1 MASRYSS
8 GILSP
13 FSNPFAQDED
23 QVDPAVR
30 DQLLQQADED
40 NGGFLSK
47 LFWYLDTPGA
57 MARAGLAGQ
66 NPLTALAQS
75 SDERIDG
82 RELLREYGLAGDD
95 NNWGNFGLG
104 LATEIVTD
112 PLAWISGPTK
122 ALTPAGKAASK
133 AGLLAKAPQLLS
145 KAHLAGR
152 ELHPE
157 LAARAESALERLGRT
172 RQAISATD
180 VAGRPLVGRRAATR
194 YGTLDDLIAGSDA
207 PDGARQSV
215 LEALGNDA
223 DAYERLRGERLGR
236 DFGIGLPMRSPFAA
250 ISVPGGGALSDSLDA
265 LGNFMRWTGPGRY
278 ANALTNNAVG
288 QAVDAESQMIF
299 QGADEARRAATS
311 EARRESAYQAA
322 KLFQAEPDVFSEE
335 GNRAL
340 GRLIEKPEDSAFK
353 GADSIWDSDHPAARA
368 YREWWDQKAQELP
381 QEFAE
386 AGLRGATFDDPFISG
401 YLPRKADGML
411 EQAGQNNQSLG
422 RVLRTLTSDQ
432 MRRSPELMVPGG
444 RDVIAFDLSK
454 DPMVAGSKRLAR
466 TDQEAAQHIAT
477 KLYGNPVAEP
487 KQAEYLAQLLHK
499 LPDNIIKDVPLFGQH
514 PVASISQYVEGRA
527 GAKATVDAIYD
538 SLAGIAAERPANLVE
553 GGGHISLSEALNR
566 LGARTTQTDLGEVG
580 ARTQMRERLAQRLSI
595 DPDKVNLASISVPED
610 HVNRL
615 LKVRESYTSPEA
627 AQKISETLDA
637 YTRAWKAGVL
647 SWPSRIVRDLYS
659 GAYSNWLEG
668 AYDRQSV
675 GAVKTLLS
683 KSAFDPEFIA
693 FLKQTPRYAAVA
705 DEDIAARFYSD
716 LSGTGLLDGS
726 YMADRSMA
734 VSGGQIQDM
743 LVGTTPET
751 FRGALSELGS
761 GWGEHLRAF
770 YPDAGGY
777 ANYINRLTDTS
788 PVARAGARAGNVSDK
803 INRMTGYL
811 SLIKQ
816 GVSPDEA
823 ARRMKRAH
831 VDYSSLTPI
840 EKRIRD
846 NVLPFYAY
854 TSRIFKEVM
863 RQIAEQPGG
872 RYGQGI
878 RVYERAQESG
888 DQYVPDYMRKQFAA
902 PIDPEDPLFGWLGID
917 PSLGTRY
924 FTNVDL
930 PGMAQLQTLSGSPE
944 TIANNVLMMTNP
956 LIRTGSELALGRDF
970 FTGEPINE
978 SSRSYGPVGK
988 LARAVTGDQDAG
1000 SGSMAVYADKA
1011 LDLLPYASRTARLGS
1026 QLYDSDVGLDF
1037 PSKVVGTAIN
1047 TAGIGRLRDVTPE
1060 AARRDAIRKLQKMAA
1075 PYTREVSM
1083 PYIPKGSEAFVPQTA
1098 QDALKL
1104 SREMQ
1109 NEIRQK
1115 RRQRTQWHNPFE

>member
-1 MASRYSS
+1 MALTYSS
-8 GILSP
+8 GLPGPAPNPYLAS
-13 FSNPFAQDED
+13 SNQL
-23 QVDPAVR
+23 DPATR
-30 DQLLQQADED
+30 QRLIEQADEN

-57 MARAGLAGQ
+57 MARAGLAGN

-82 RELLREYGLAGDD
+82 RELARQYGLAGDED
-95 NNWGNFGLG
+95 NWLNFAGG
-104 LATEIVTD
+104 LATEVVTD
-112 PLAWISGPTK
+112 PLAWLTGATK
-122 ALTPAGKAASK
+122 ALTPAGRAAAK
-133 AGLLAKAPQLLS
+133 AGLMHQAPQLLS
-145 KAHLAGR
+145 KAYLAGR

-157 LAARAESALERLGRT
+157 LASRAESALAGLGKT
-172 RQAISATD
+172 RNAISATD
-180 VAGRPLVGRRAATR
+180 VVGRPLVGRRAASR
-194 YGTLDDLIAGSDA
+194 YGTLEDLIYGSDA
-207 PDGARQSV
+207 PDTARQSV
-215 LEALGNDA
+215 LEALGNDEA
-223 DAYERLRGERLGR
+223 AYEALRGKRLGR
-236 DFGIGLPMRSPFAA
+236 DIGIGLPLRSPFAA
-250 ISVPGGGALSDSLDA
+250 ISIPGGTAINDSLDA
-265 LGNFMRWTGPGRY
+265 LGSIARWTPPGLY

-288 QAVDAESQMIF
+288 QATDAESQMIF
-299 QGADEARRAATS
+299 QGADAARRAATS
-311 EARRESAYQAA
+311 EARKESAYRAA
-322 KLFQAEPDVFSEE
+322 KLFQEEPDVFSEE

-340 GRLIEKPEDSAFK
+340 GRLIEKPTDNVFK
-353 GADSIWDSDHPAARA
+353 DADTIWDSDHPAARA
-368 YREWWDQKAQELP
+368 YREWWDQKAKELP
-381 QEFAE
+381 EEFAE
-386 AGLRGATFDDPFISG
+386 AGLRGATFEDPFISG

-411 EQAGQNNQSLG
+411 QQAGQNNQSLG

-444 RDVIAFDLSK
+444 RDVLAFDLSK

-477 KLYGNPVAEP
+477 KLYGNPVSEP
-487 KQAEYLAQLLHK
+487 KQSEYLAQLLHR
-499 LPDNIIKDVPLFGQH
+499 LPDHIIKDVPLFGQH
-514 PVASISQYVEGRA
+514 PVASISQYIEGRA
-527 GAKATVDAIYD
+527 GAKATVNAIYD
-538 SLAGIAAERPANLVE
+538 SLAGMAAERPANLVE
-553 GGGHISLSEALNR
+553 GGGHISLSEAINR
-566 LGARTTQTDLGEVG
+566 LGSRTTQTDLGEVG
-580 ARTQMRERLAQRLSI
+580 ARTQMRERLAQRLGV
-595 DPDKVNLASISVPED
+595 DPDKVDLSSISVPED

-627 AQKISETLDA
+627 AQKISEFLDW

-668 AYDRQSV
+668 AYDRQAA

-683 KSAFDPEFIA
+683 KSAFDPEFIQ
-693 FLKQTPRYAAVA
+693 FLKSTPRYASVA
-705 DEDIAARFYSD
+705 DNDVAARFYSD
-716 LSGTGLLDGS
+716 LAGSGLIDGS
-726 YMADRSMA
+726 YMADRRMA

-751 FRGALSELGS
+751 FGGALSELKT
-761 GWGEHLRAF
+761 GWDPRSF
-770 YPDAGGY
+770 F
-777 ANYINRLTDTS
+777 NTDTN
-788 PVARAGARAGNVSDK
+788 PIARAGARAGNVSDK

-840 EKRIRD
+840 EKKIRD

-863 RQIAEQPGG
+863 RQLAEQPGG

-878 RVYERAQESG
+878 RAYERAQES
-888 DQYVPDYMRKQFAA
+888 DQYVPDYMRQQFAA
-902 PIDPEDPLFGWLGID
+902 PIDPNDPLFGWLGID

-944 TIANNVLMMTNP
+944 TIAGNVLKMTHP
-956 LIRTGSELALGRDF
+956 LIRTGAELTLGRDF
-970 FTGEPINE
+970 FMGEPINE

-988 LARAVTGDQDAG
+988 LMRASTGDPNAG
-1000 SGSMAVYADKA
+1000 SGKAVVYADKL
-1011 LDLLPYASRTARLGS
+1011 LDLAPYTSRSARLGS

-1037 PSKVVGTAIN
+1037 PSKAVGTAIN

-1060 AARRDAIRKLQKMAA
+1060 AARRDVIRKLQKMAA

-1083 PYIPKGSEAFVPQTA
+1083 PYIQKGSEAFVPQTA

-1109 NEIRQK
+1109 NANRQQ
-1115 RRQRTQWHNPFE
+1115 RRGQKTQWHNPFE